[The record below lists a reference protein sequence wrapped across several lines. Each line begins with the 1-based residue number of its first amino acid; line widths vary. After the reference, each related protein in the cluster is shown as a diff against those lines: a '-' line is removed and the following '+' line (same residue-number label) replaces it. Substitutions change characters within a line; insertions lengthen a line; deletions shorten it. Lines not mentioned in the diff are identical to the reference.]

1 MNSERELQRRVLD
14 ELEWEPAVKAVH
26 IGVAVTD
33 GVVTLTGNVESYI
46 EKVAAERAAK
56 RVGGV
61 QVVANDLEVRPPTP
75 LRRNDTEIGGA
86 VRDALEWDVRIP
98 HDKIKARVADA
109 AVTLEGTVPF
119 QYQRAAAESAIRRLS
134 GIKAVYNLI
143 GIEPAVVPAEV
154 KGRIEAAF
162 RRSAEIDAGNIQVD
176 VADSKVVLRGNVR
189 SWAEREE
196 AERAAWSA
204 PGVRNVQDEL
214 KVKV

>member
-14 ELEWEPAVKAVH
+14 ELEWEPAVKAAH

-56 RVGGV
+56 RMGGV
-61 QVVANDLEVRPPTP
+61 QVVANDLEVRPSVP
-75 LRRNDTEIGGA
+75 LRRNDTEIGRA
-86 VRDALEWDVRIP
+86 VSEALEWDVRVP
-98 HDKIKARVADA
+98 HDKIKARVADG
-109 AVTLEGTVPF
+109 AVTLEGAVPF

-134 GIKAVYNLI
+134 GVKAVYNMI
-143 GIEPAVVPAEV
+143 GIQPTVAPAEV
-154 KGRIEAAF
+154 KSRIEAAF

-176 VADSKVVLRGNVR
+176 VTDSKVVLRGNVR
-189 SWAEREE
+189 SWTEREE

-204 PGVRNVQDEL
+204 PGVRNVEDEL

>member
-61 QVVANDLEVRPPTP
+61 QVVANDLEVRPPAP

-143 GIEPAVVPAEV
+143 GLEPADVPAEV

>member
-1 MNSERELQRRVLD
+1 MDSERELQRRVLD

-33 GVVTLTGNVESYI
+33 GVVTLAGNVESYV

-61 QVVANDLEVRPPTP
+61 RVVANVLEVRPPVP
-75 LRRNDTEIGGA
+75 LRRNDTEIGRA
-86 VRDALEWDVRIP
+86 VSEALEWDARVP
-98 HDKIKARVADA
+98 HDKIKARVADG
-109 AVTLEGTVPF
+109 AVTLEGAVPF

-134 GIKAVYNLI
+134 GVKAVYNMI
-143 GIEPAVVPAEV
+143 GIQPTVAPAEV
-154 KGRIEAAF
+154 KSRIEAAF
-162 RRSAEIDAGNIQVD
+162 RRSAEIDARNIQVD
-176 VADSKVVLRGNVR
+176 VTDSKVILRGNVR
-189 SWAEREE
+189 SWTEREE

-204 PGVRNVQDEL
+204 PGVSNVEDDL

>member
-61 QVVANDLEVRPPTP
+61 QVVANDLEVRPSAP

>member
-1 MNSERELQRRVLD
+1 MTSERELQRRVLD
-14 ELEWEPAVKAVH
+14 ELEWEPAVKAGQ

-61 QVVANDLEVRPPTP
+61 RVVANDLEVRPPVP
-75 LRRNDTEIGGA
+75 LQRNDTEIGRA
-86 VRDALEWDVRIP
+86 VSETLEWDVRIP
-98 HDKIKARVADA
+98 HDKIKARVADG
-109 AVTLEGTVPF
+109 AVTLEGAVPL

-134 GIKAVYNLI
+134 GVKAVYNMI
-143 GIEPAVVPAEV
+143 GIQPTVAPAEV
-154 KGRIEAAF
+154 KSRIEAAF

-176 VADSKVVLRGNVR
+176 VTDSKVLLRGNVR
-189 SWAEREE
+189 SWTERGE

-204 PGVRNVQDEL
+204 PGVRSVEDEL